1 MGASST
7 NPRSSRSAL
16 LAFGYPWAYSS
27 RSCEAR
33 LVAIDKTT
41 QGSCKSQIRL
51 VVRKLVDPHA
61 SEYVLKIPLSGLFA
75 LRLPA

>member
-1 MGASST
+1 MVAS
-7 NPRSSRSAL
+7 
-16 LAFGYPWAYSS
+16 YSS
-27 RSCEAR
+27 RCCEAR
-33 LVAIDKTT
+33 FVAIEKTT
-41 QGSCKSQIRL
+41 LGSCISQIRL

>member
-1 MGASST
+1 M
-7 NPRSSRSAL
+7 
-16 LAFGYPWAYSS
+16 
-27 RSCEAR
+27 
-33 LVAIDKTT
+33 AIDETT